1 MKYTAIYV
9 RRSVSD
15 STKGN
20 NSLSI
25 SSQKEDCIRYLQGD
39 ENYKV
44 YCDDGKSAKDI
55 KHRPEFLQMM
65 QDARDG
71 LISQIIVKKYDR
83 FSRNMREYLNVSEEL
98 DNCGVPVISLC
109 EPFNTA
115 TKEGRLMRNNLL
127 NFAEFERKAI
137 ADRVKDAYDT
147 KAMETGFYQ
156 GGVVYFGFENTRQ
169 TINGK
174 TGSVLVPADTART
187 IHAMFEVY
195 AKPDTSLR
203 DVCMYIR
210 ENDLPITSY
219 IKGKAVERKF
229 DACNIAAMLKN
240 PLYVRADKNVYEYLF
255 RHNYRIIDDIDD
267 FDGIHGLFWHNYRS
281 KTDRYVKLG
290 YHEGIVEPDL
300 WLAVQEKISTHQLPK
315 KKGSVTRSFLVGT
328 IRCPHCGRALKVDYS
343 YNKNSG
349 NSWRYLSCTGNNSVA
364 GCVQFILKTKISD
377 VEELVYTVMKEHIEQ
392 FEISGSK
399 TESRSDEA
407 EKIKTDIIRI
417 DTEVAKLM
425 DKLADADPVLFEYIQ
440 NRINTL
446 HNEKTALEQ
455 KLFTVE
461 RKVKKVDTKPLLE
474 PFKHWEQLSIEEQNK
489 IARLILD
496 KVYVSDTEGIDIHFA
511 F

>member
-39 ENYKV
+39 ENYKI

-203 DVCMYIR
+203 DVCTYIR
-210 ENDLPITSY
+210 EHELPITSY
-219 IKGKAVERKF
+219 QKGKAIIRRF
-229 DACNIAAMLKN
+229 DACNIAAMLRN

-267 FDGIHGLFWHNYRS
+267 FDGVHGLFWHNYRS

-290 YHEGIVEPDL
+290 YHEGIVEPEL
-300 WLAVQEKISTHQLPK
+300 WLAVQEKMSTHQLPK
-315 KKGSVTRSFLVGT
+315 KKGTVTRSFLAGIV
-328 IRCPHCGRALKVDYS
+328 RCPHCEHAVKVGYTC
-343 YNKNSG
+343 NPKSG
-349 NSWRYLSCTGNNSVA
+349 NSWRYFECTGTNAIHSCEKRHIKVK
-364 GCVQFILKTKISD
+364 VVD
-377 VEELVYTVMKEHIEQ
+377 VESLVYDAMKEHIEQ
-392 FEISGSK
+392 FQIAGSSTVSHSAEADMIRTEIL
-399 TESRSDEA
+399 
-407 EKIKTDIIRI
+407 RI
-417 DTEVAKLM
+417 DSEVAKLM
-425 DKLADADPVLFEYIQ
+425 EKLADADKVLFEYIQ

-461 RKVKKVDTKPLLE
+461 RKVKKVDTKPILE
-474 PFKHWEQLSIEEQNK
+474 PFKHWDDLSIEEQNK